1 MDAASPM
8 EPFGPTE
15 CSDEL
20 GAIFDAIAQATV
32 NDVPKFTPDIS
43 RRLAREIICRTY
55 AGAIYELCHLAHIA
69 DQAFGAQGLE
79 ALVWGHGPAR
89 AAEFREQFAGAMSG
103 AMSGAGRCQTLT
115 MDNNGIRI
123 SYPDGDFTTSFGRMA
138 YLSAVMEFLVSAIGY
153 ADLDDALRGQVP
165 RPVTMASL
173 SQAASAIT
181 RKVYRFLK
189 PHLAPV
195 HAQRKFRFL
204 MSFLENRH
212 GAGVGPEHLDDG
224 GVFDFWIYA
233 STSAETNVDF
243 RTFKT
248 VFLAFIQMR
257 DALAAA
263 RDRCAIKAPIPLGQ
277 DREAGEVDPAE
288 VETALVQIDAR
299 RAPFEQLRTPP
310 ASAVKFLNKR
320 ETAAI
325 EMIVEAGEAA
335 LAMPLSV
342 MRAQVFG
349 AVQARITQSLR
360 NRALPPP
367 TAPTPASN
375 HPMPSYRDY
384 AQSLDDT
391 KSHLELIL
399 LASFHILASERHAS
413 AITVFLGL
421 RPEIDLRPLAPLFRD
436 DHSEKGNVITLT
448 GAEVG
453 ECFLANLAA
462 EPERHPTLA
471 AFLADAK
478 TAVGRIARRGFRKSA
493 DNRGRIEGFAVAIDA
508 LLAIRKQTDRFRD
521 RLRRVGIEGEGWD
534 RQHRT
539 DHKLFFAQF
548 RTLYGD
554 FQ

>member
-32 NDVPKFTPDIS
+32 NGAPKFTPDVT

-69 DQAFGAQGLE
+69 DQVFGPQGLE
-79 ALVWGHGPAR
+79 ALFWGHGPAR
-89 AAEFREQFAGAMSG
+89 AAEFKQQFEIAMSG
-103 AMSGAGRCQTLT
+103 AMSGAGGCQNLT
-115 MDNNGIRI
+115 MDKNGIRI
-123 SYPDGDFTTSFGRMA
+123 GYPDGDFTATFGRMA

-153 ADLDDALRGQVP
+153 ADLDDALRGETT

-173 SQAASAIT
+173 SRAASAIT
-181 RKVYRFLK
+181 RKVYGFLK
-189 PHLAPV
+189 PHLASV

-204 MSFLENRH
+204 ISFLENRH
-212 GAGVGPEHLDDG
+212 GDGVGPEHLDDEA
-224 GVFDFWIYA
+224 VFDFWIYA

-263 RDRCAIKAPIPLGQ
+263 RDRAAMKATVPLGP
-277 DREAGEVDPAE
+277 DREAGEIDPAE
-288 VETALVQIDAR
+288 VETALVQIEAR
-299 RAPFEQLRTPP
+299 RAPLDQLRTPP

-360 NRALPPP
+360 NRALSPP
-367 TAPTPASN
+367 TAPTAGAN
-375 HPMPSYRDY
+375 HPVPSYRDY
-384 AQSLDDT
+384 GERIGDT
-391 KSHLELIL
+391 ESHLELIL

-421 RPEIDLRPLAPLFRD
+421 RPEIDLTPLAPLFRD
-436 DHSEKGNVITLT
+436 GQGEHGNVIALT
-448 GAEVG
+448 DAVVG
-453 ECFLANLAA
+453 ECFLADLAA
-462 EPERHPTLA
+462 HPGRHPTLA
-471 AFLADAK
+471 RFLADAK
-478 TAVGRIARRGFRKSA
+478 TAVRQIARKGFRKSA
-493 DNRGRIEGFAVAIDA
+493 DDRDRIEGFAVAIDA
-508 LLAIRKQTDRFRD
+508 LLAIRKQIDRFRA
-521 RLRRVGIEGEGWD
+521 RLKRAGMEGEGWD
-534 RQHRT
+534 RRHRT